1 MEKNQDLTDK
11 ELEARIYKEAM
22 ENFYKNRN
30 IQPQQQ
36 TAKSQI
42 PPIMSESGVNPSSE
56 YFQEKYTK
64 ETDPDLMMSYEIV
77 KLPSKGI
84 FYANKVSEVAIEYL
98 TSRDEDLMTTPSFIE
113 DNSMI
118 DRLLERKIVDKTI
131 KPKDLLSGDRSAILL
146 FLRAS
151 SYGHN
156 YKVMVTD
163 PRSGNQFEDNVD
175 LRKLKYKEVTELPDE
190 LGEFSVEI
198 PMRKKL
204 VKFRLL
210 TAGEEQ
216 LIMKN
221 AEARRQAYGEEVS
234 EYNTLRLKASITE
247 IGGKRDRS
255 YIDRFVDVMPALD
268 AFTIRTKIMDV
279 SPDVDMSYEFKAKDG
294 YKFVAPLSMGID
306 FFFPNR

>member
-1 MEKNQDLTDK
+1 MEKKELTDK
-11 ELEARIYKEAM
+11 ELEAKVIKEAM
-22 ENFYKNRN
+22 ENFYRN
-30 IQPQQQ
+30 KGLNTEQQ
-36 TAKSQI
+36 AVH
-42 PPIMSESGVNPSSE
+42 GNAPSPVSMPNST
-56 YFQEKYTK
+56 YNVDNFQEKYSR
-64 ETDPDLMMSYEIV
+64 ETDPDLMMSYELV
-77 KLPSKGI
+77 KLPSKGV
-84 FYANKVSEVAIEYL
+84 FYPNQVDEVKIEYL

-118 DRLLERKIVDKTI
+118 DRLLERKIVDKSI
-131 KPKDLLSGDRSAILL
+131 KPRDLLSGDRSAILL

-163 PRSGNQFEDNVD
+163 PRTGNQFEDTVD
-175 LRKLKYKEVTELPDE
+175 LRKLKYKEVKELPDSNR
-190 LGEFSVEI
+190 EFSVEL

-204 VKFRLL
+204 VKFKLL
-210 TAGEEQ
+210 TSGEEQ

-221 AEARRQAYGEEVS
+221 AEAKRQAYGEEVL
-234 EYNTLRLKASITE
+234 EYNTLRLKASIVE

-268 AFTIRTKIMDV
+268 AYTIRMKILDV

-294 YKFVAPLSMGID
+294 YKFTSPLTMGID
-306 FFFPNR
+306 FFFPSR

>member
-1 MEKNQDLTDK
+1 MEQNKELTDK
-11 ELEARIYKEAM
+11 EIEAKVIKEAM
-22 ENFYKNRN
+22 ENFYKNKGLN
-30 IQPQQQ
+30 
-36 TAKSQI
+36 T
-42 PPIMSESGVNPSSE
+42 EPSSVQGHVPSPVSMPNSS
-56 YFQEKYTK
+56 YNVDSFQEKYSR
-64 ETDPDLMMSYEIV
+64 ETDPDLMMSYELV
-77 KLPSKGI
+77 KLPSKGV
-84 FYANKVSEVAIEYL
+84 FYPNKVSEVKIEYL

-118 DRLLERKIVDKTI
+118 DRLLERKIVDKSI
-131 KPKDLLSGDRSAILL
+131 KPRDLLSGDRSAILL

-163 PRSGNQFEDNVD
+163 PRSGNQFEDTVD
-175 LRKLKYKEVTELPDE
+175 LRKLKYKEVKELPDSNN
-190 LGEFSVEI
+190 EFMVEV

-204 VKFRLL
+204 IKFRLL
-210 TAGEEQ
+210 TSGEEQ

-221 AEARRQAYGEEVS
+221 AEAKRQAYGEEIS
-234 EYNTLRLKASITE
+234 EYNTLRLKASIVE

-268 AFTIRTKIMDV
+268 AFTIRMKILDV
-279 SPDVDMSYEFKAKDG
+279 SPDVDMTYEFKAKDG
-294 YKFVAPLSMGID
+294 YKFTAPLTMGID